1 MADPFTI
8 RPAVLGDCAVIN
20 EIYNHYVFTDTCTY
34 QTEPDSLADREA
46 WFTVHGPSHPV
57 LVAEQAG
64 EVLAWGALS
73 PFRPRGG
80 YRFTVEDSLYVRY
93 DQQRRGLGKAL
104 LIELLQAARV
114 HGHRTVMAVISADKP
129 GSIALH
135 EAFGFQHA
143 GLLREAGY
151 KFQTWL
157 DVAYLQLML

>member
-8 RPAVLGDCAVIN
+8 RPAGFGDCAVIN
-20 EIYNHYVFTDTCTY
+20 EIYDHYVLTDTCTY
-34 QTEPDSLADREA
+34 QTEPDSLTERQA
-46 WFTVHGPSHPV
+46 WFTAHGPSHPV
-57 LVAEQAG
+57 LVAELAG

-80 YRFTVEDSLYVRY
+80 YRFTVEDSIYVRH

-104 LIELLQAARV
+104 LGELLQAARV
-114 HGHRTVMAVISADKP
+114 HGHHSVMAVISADKP
-129 GSIALH
+129 GSVALH
-135 EAFGFQHA
+135 EAFGFRQA

-151 KFQTWL
+151 KFDTWL

>member
-8 RPAVLGDCAVIN
+8 RPAVFGDCAAIN
-20 EIYNHYVFTDTCTY
+20 EIYNHYVLTDTCTY
-34 QTEPDSLADREA
+34 QTEPDTLAERQA
-46 WFTVHGPSHPV
+46 WFTVHGASHPV
-57 LVAEQAG
+57 FVAELAG

-80 YRFTVEDSLYVRY
+80 YRFTVEDSIYVRH
-93 DQQRRGLGKAL
+93 DCQRRGLGRAL
-104 LIELLQAARV
+104 LIELLQAARM
-114 HGHRTVMAVISADKP
+114 HGHRTVMAVISAEKT
-129 GSIALH
+129 GSVALH
-135 EAFGFQHA
+135 EAFGFQRA